1 MSMKRKRDER
11 MMQIDLSLE
20 AAEDEERAVEE
31 DEDGGRREQDV
42 VDRSRKDYYEL
53 QMRFRDIQQREQLKV
68 SLSLGAESGQA
79 PKMVVADQGM
89 DSDDAT
95 ELSLSLSLQTHAD
108 PHKRVDARAE
118 KGKGFEKFGTTPGCG
133 HDHITSHSTN
143 PATRRT
149 RVSVRSRCQGP
160 TRKPKPPFFTCY
172 PKFIL
177 CIRANPL
184 TPRDLTDE
192 RWVPMEKVWAEG
204 CEGESMSESLLSV
217 HGHTGMPGQEAGAA
231 MPRRHVDTA
240 LTWRT
245 LLHIYQPWT
254 ALETSTSYSSS
265 IFGEGISHG
274 YYPHWSNFGIKEWGK
289 YQ

>member
-31 DEDGGRREQDV
+31 GEDGGRLVEEEEEEEDKEEDSHREENQKP
-42 VDRSRKDYYEL
+42 VDMIDHTLRLSLFICVLPFCD
-53 QMRFRDIQQREQLKV
+53 V

-217 HGHTGMPGQEAGAA
+217 HGHTGMPGQEAG
-231 MPRRHVDTA
+231 
-240 LTWRT
+240 
-245 LLHIYQPWT
+245 
-254 ALETSTSYSSS
+254 
-265 IFGEGISHG
+265 
-274 YYPHWSNFGIKEWGK
+274 
-289 YQ
+289 